1 MKSLP
6 QWMIRLGL
14 SPLVVAA
21 AIGVGSSTALA
32 QDAPAPAEEPT
43 TRPEEAAAPA
53 PDAAGATT
61 APAAPAPAEQPP
73 FELKS
78 AVENYWHFGKI
89 GRYDVSVGYA
99 QQILQSGSNPAD
111 VLKAFEEV
119 AQQRKDNLDQWLIR
133 WQGVRDMQEVT
144 TQIQA
149 LLNEGRRGRGQDPNF
164 ITQYIDRLSAGE
176 RPYSISVGRL
186 KASGEVAIP
195 FMLEYLRDPTKL
207 QHHAAVRRALR
218 DMGKYALSPLV
229 AATEMKDWDTL
240 VTVANV
246 LGDLGYDDAA
256 PYLAR
261 LTTAQETPTQVKAA
275 AAAALQKLGVQ
286 GSRGAGA
293 ADLFIDLGEQFYYDR
308 ASITADN
315 RVNVGYVWYWSDR
328 GLVKKDVPPAIFNE
342 LMAMRSAEY
351 ALKLGGGQGDALSLW
366 LASNYKREV
375 ELPEGASD
383 PTRLPNQP
391 DAHYYGVVTGG
402 QYLNNAL
409 ARTLRDRNAPVSLR
423 IIKSLQDIIGQSNMF
438 AGENNRPLITAM
450 QYPDRLVRF
459 EAAFALAGAL
469 PQQAYEGQE
478 MVVPLLAEALSQSGQ
493 ASVFVVAPS
502 ENQLNALLE
511 GLRAAG
517 YGATGATTAEAAV
530 ANAAQLPAVDV
541 FVVTEDLGNE
551 QVDRFFAMARNN
563 ARLRGAARLVMTKT
577 GASRYEQMKV
587 SDPLMST
594 TTAADVATLQPAI
607 EEARNRAG
615 SLPVDPEV
623 ATGYATRAGL
633 LLRDVAISRGQV
645 YDISAAKTALLGA
658 LSDQRTDIV
667 MLAGAVL
674 GLLNDREA
682 QAGLLQ
688 TAQDQKTIDPVKI
701 SLYKSLA
708 TNAKFFGNQLDA
720 GQVQALQKTVDEA
733 QNLDVRSAAA
743 EAHGALSLP
752 ADQAKGLIVEQSQT
766 TLGDVMKAPETP
778 EAPAEGTGEPA
789 PAPAPAT
796 QPQ

>member
-293 ADLFIDLGEQFYYDR
+293 ADLFIDLGEQFYDDR

-328 GLVKKDVPPAIFNE
+328 GLVKKDVPPAIFN
-342 LMAMRSAEY
+342 
-351 ALKLGGGQGDALSLW
+351 
-366 LASNYKREV
+366 
-375 ELPEGASD
+375 
-383 PTRLPNQP
+383 
-391 DAHYYGVVTGG
+391 
-402 QYLNNAL
+402 
-409 ARTLRDRNAPVSLR
+409 
-423 IIKSLQDIIGQSNMF
+423 
-438 AGENNRPLITAM
+438 
-450 QYPDRLVRF
+450 
-459 EAAFALAGAL
+459 
-469 PQQAYEGQE
+469 
-478 MVVPLLAEALSQSGQ
+478 
-493 ASVFVVAPS
+493 
-502 ENQLNALLE
+502 
-511 GLRAAG
+511 
-517 YGATGATTAEAAV
+517 
-530 ANAAQLPAVDV
+530 
-541 FVVTEDLGNE
+541 
-551 QVDRFFAMARNN
+551 
-563 ARLRGAARLVMTKT
+563 
-577 GASRYEQMKV
+577 
-587 SDPLMST
+587 
-594 TTAADVATLQPAI
+594 
-607 EEARNRAG
+607 
-615 SLPVDPEV
+615 
-623 ATGYATRAGL
+623 
-633 LLRDVAISRGQV
+633 
-645 YDISAAKTALLGA
+645 
-658 LSDQRTDIV
+658 
-667 MLAGAVL
+667 
-674 GLLNDREA
+674 
-682 QAGLLQ
+682 
-688 TAQDQKTIDPVKI
+688 
-701 SLYKSLA
+701 
-708 TNAKFFGNQLDA
+708 
-720 GQVQALQKTVDEA
+720 
-733 QNLDVRSAAA
+733 
-743 EAHGALSLP
+743 
-752 ADQAKGLIVEQSQT
+752 
-766 TLGDVMKAPETP
+766 
-778 EAPAEGTGEPA
+778 
-789 PAPAPAT
+789 
-796 QPQ
+796 